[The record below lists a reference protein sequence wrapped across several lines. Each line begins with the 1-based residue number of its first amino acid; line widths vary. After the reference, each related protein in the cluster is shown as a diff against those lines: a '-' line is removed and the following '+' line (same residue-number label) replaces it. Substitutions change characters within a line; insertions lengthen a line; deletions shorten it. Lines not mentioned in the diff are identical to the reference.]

1 MRAGAGGKPR
11 PQETHPM
18 QRLRFLPALLAVFLL
33 TGCGSKPYDDA
44 VTLTAA
50 ANAEE
55 ILAAISSQLG
65 NETVTGCCAVPGSR
79 ELADALDLNA
89 WTVTDTKPSGDA
101 AVTLRFAE
109 GWLLSLYPN
118 GRAAACNTYAA
129 PDTQGQCF
137 YQIPEDISTAVS
149 DFLSENGVPH
159 TLGDGSIGAGTFSH
173 S

>member
-1 MRAGAGGKPR
+1 
-11 PQETHPM
+11 M

-44 VTLTAA
+44 VTLTALADAA
-50 ANAEE
+50 ANTEE

-65 NETVTGCCAVPGSR
+65 SETVTGYRAVPGSR
-79 ELADALDLNA
+79 ELADTLDLNA
-89 WTVTDTKPSGDA
+89 WTVTDKEPSGDA
-101 AVTLRFAE
+101 TVTLRFAE
-109 GWLLSLYPN
+109 GWLLALYPN

-137 YQIPEDISTAVS
+137 YQIPEDVSTAVS

-159 TLGDGSIGAGTFSH
+159 TLGDGSIGAGTFQP
-173 S
+173 

>member
-1 MRAGAGGKPR
+1 
-11 PQETHPM
+11 M

-65 NETVTGCCAVPGSR
+65 SETVTGYCAVPGSR

-89 WTVTDTKPSGDA
+89 WTVTDAKPSGDA

-109 GWLLSLYPN
+109 GWLLALYSDGP
-118 GRAAACNTYAA
+118 AAAYNSYAA

-137 YQIPEDISTAVS
+137 YRIPENVSAAVS
-149 DFLSENGVPH
+149 DFLSEHGAPH
-159 TLGDGSIGAGTFSH
+159 TLGDGSIGAETFQY
-173 S
+173 